1 MSYTVT
7 TTNGSA
13 GFDNIVRARAYAYR
27 QLKKGD
33 NYIYIQIPDPKN
45 RKIGGFLDAYIL
57 KGEAIYQGEAL
68 WRSGKDVW
76 HLNADGTLGKK
87 YT

>member
-1 MSYTVT
+1 MRYTVT
-7 TTNGSA
+7 TTGGST
-13 GFDNIVRARAYAYR
+13 GFDNIVKARAYAYR
-27 QLKKGD
+27 QLKKGY
-33 NYIYIQIPDPKN
+33 NYIYIQIPDPKK
-45 RKIGGFLDAYIL
+45 KIGGYLDAYTV

-68 WRSGKDVW
+68 WKSGKDIW